1 MTFEKNLNLTPP
13 NEAGHGIVDTRISE
27 MYQVIPPIAVIE
39 KFPATEF
46 TDNVVDKTRRD
57 IHNVFNGL
65 DDRLVVI
72 AGPCSVH
79 DTHAAID
86 YANRLMKLRNK
97 YEEQLI
103 IVMRVYFEKPR
114 TTVGWKGLINDPS
127 LDDSHDINKGLKI
140 ARKLL
145 CDINSLGMPAATEFL
160 DPITVQYIDDFIS
173 WGAIGAR
180 TTESQLHRQLASGL
194 SCPIGFKNATDG
206 SVKIAVDATIAAEN
220 EHTFMS
226 VTKMGH
232 VAIVHTKGNEDCHV
246 ILRGG
251 KDPNYSA
258 EDVEKTCNV
267 LSKSGL
273 KPMVMIDASHSNSN
287 KQFKRQVD
295 VSKDVASQIAAG
307 DNRIFGLMLESNLVE
322 GRQDL
327 PKDLRKLVYGQSITD
342 ACIGMK
348 DTEEICELLNNAVL
362 ERRKLNNSKK

>member
-1 MTFEKNLNLTPP
+1 MFEDLNMSPP

-27 MYQVIPPIAVIE
+27 MHQVLPPIAVIE
-39 KFPATEF
+39 KFPATDF
-46 TDNVVDKTRRD
+46 TNKVVATTRNE
-57 IHNVFNGL
+57 IHNILNGL
-65 DDRLVVI
+65 DDRLVVV

-79 DTHAAID
+79 DTRAAIE
-86 YANRLMKLRNK
+86 YAEKLMRLKEKFCHELV
-97 YEEQLI
+97 

-114 TTVGWKGLINDPS
+114 TTVGWKGLINDPN
-127 LDDSHDINKGLKI
+127 LDDSHDINAGLKI

-145 CDINSLGMPAATEFL
+145 CEINSMGMPAATEFL

-206 SVKIAVDATIAAEN
+206 SVQIAIDAAIAAQH

-232 VAIVHTKGNEDCHV
+232 VAIVHTRGNSDCHV

-251 KDPNYSA
+251 KVPNYSA
-258 EDVEKTCNV
+258 EDVAKTCED
-267 LSKSGL
+267 LSHRHL
-273 KPMVMIDASHSNSN
+273 NPMVMIDASHSNSN
-287 KQFKRQVD
+287 KQFKKQL
-295 VSKDVASQIAAG
+295 DVADAVAKQLETG
-307 DNRIFGLMLESNLVE
+307 DKRIFGLMLESNLVE

-327 PKDLRKLVYGQSITD
+327 TADRNALVYGQSITD
-342 ACIGMK
+342 ACIGFE
-348 DTEEICELLNNAVL
+348 DTEKICDELSNAVKV
-362 ERRKLNNSKK
+362 RRQKNSK

>member
-1 MTFEKNLNLTPP
+1 MTIDKNLNLTPP

-39 KFPATEF
+39 KFPATDF
-46 TDNVVDKTRRD
+46 TNSVVDQTRRE
-57 IHNVFNGL
+57 IHNIFNGV

-79 DTHAAID
+79 DTRAAID
-86 YANRLMKLRNK
+86 YANRLMKLRQK
-97 YEEQLI
+97 YQDQLVV
-103 IVMRVYFEKPR
+103 VMRVYFEKPR
-114 TTVGWKGLINDPS
+114 TTVGWKGLINDPT
-127 LDDSHDINKGLKI
+127 LDDSHDINQGLKI

-160 DPITVQYIDDFIS
+160 DPITTVQYIDDFIS
-173 WGAIGAR
+173 WGAVGAR
-180 TTESQLHRQLASGL
+180 TPESQLHRQLASGL

-206 SVKIAVDATIAAEN
+206 SVKIAIDATIAAEN

-232 VAIVHTKGNEDCHV
+232 VAIVHTKGNDDCHV

-251 KDPNYSA
+251 KEPNYSSK
-258 EDVEKTCNV
+258 DVEKTCQA
-267 LSKSGL
+267 LEKAGL

-287 KQFKRQVD
+287 KQFKKQVD
-295 VSKDVASQIAAG
+295 VSRDVAQQVASG

-327 PKDLRKLVYGQSITD
+327 PKDLRNLVYGQSITD
-342 ACIGMK
+342 ACIGME
-348 DTEEICELLNNAVL
+348 DTELICAMLNEAVL
-362 ERRKLNNSKK
+362 ERRKRNKK